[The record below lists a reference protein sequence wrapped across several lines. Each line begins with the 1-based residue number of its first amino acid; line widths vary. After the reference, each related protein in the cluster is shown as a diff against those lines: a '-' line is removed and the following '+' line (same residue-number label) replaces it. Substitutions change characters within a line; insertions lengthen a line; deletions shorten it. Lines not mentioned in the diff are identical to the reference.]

1 MLERSEASTTAANLS
16 CWNEV
21 KHLQQTHNKRFF
33 RAKPS
38 TTRLTTYRND
48 KYVKTPA
55 LSSRQSV
62 ATRDLNKT
70 YTEIPHTRLTLAP
83 TGVDLRFGMTK
94 QRFVIGEFIGVTMN
108 EPMLFCFVIGEFIGL
123 TMNEPMLFC
132 FVIDEFCSN
141 RSNVALPPLRQ

>member
-1 MLERSEASTTAANLS
+1 MLERSEASQQQRTCHPDRAKRRGISKTTANMS

-21 KHLQQTHNKRFF
+21 EHLQQTHNKRFF

-70 YTEIPHTRLTLAP
+70 YTEITHTRLTLAP

-94 QRFVIGEFIGVTMN
+94 QRFVIGEF
-108 EPMLFCFVIGEFIGL
+108 
-123 TMNEPMLFC
+123 
-132 FVIDEFCSN
+132 CSN